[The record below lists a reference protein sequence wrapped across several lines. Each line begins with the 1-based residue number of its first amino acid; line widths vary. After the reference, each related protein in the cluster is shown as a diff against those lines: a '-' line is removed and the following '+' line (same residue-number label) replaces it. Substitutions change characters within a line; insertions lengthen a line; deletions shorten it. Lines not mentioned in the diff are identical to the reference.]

1 MKLPADHGIAPDLVH
16 IVDDVARNVVTQM
29 SPLEIGL
36 MVHPHATPVKLK
48 HVPVGVMNDHLT
60 RYTKAELKRGQFFR
74 VGERFTFF
82 MDHKARSKRNS
93 AKTEALLNDLRE
105 GRGGGVK

>member
-1 MKLPADHGIAPDLVH
+1 MVPGLAH
-16 IVDDVARNVVTQM
+16 IVDDVARNVVNQM

-48 HVPVGVMNDHLT
+48 HVPVGVMKDHLT

-82 MDHKARSKRNS
+82 MDHKAKSKRSS
-93 AKTEALLNDLRE
+93 AMPEASLDDLRE
-105 GRGGGVK
+105 GRGGATK

>member
-1 MKLPADHGIAPDLVH
+1 MVPDLVQ
-16 IVDDVARNVVTQM
+16 IVDDVARDVVSQM

-48 HVPVGVMNDHLT
+48 HVPAGVMNDHLT

-74 VGERFTFF
+74 VGDRFTFF
-82 MDHKARSKRNS
+82 MDHKAKSKRNS
-93 AKTEALLNDLRE
+93 AETEALLEDFR
-105 GRGGGVK
+105 GRGASK